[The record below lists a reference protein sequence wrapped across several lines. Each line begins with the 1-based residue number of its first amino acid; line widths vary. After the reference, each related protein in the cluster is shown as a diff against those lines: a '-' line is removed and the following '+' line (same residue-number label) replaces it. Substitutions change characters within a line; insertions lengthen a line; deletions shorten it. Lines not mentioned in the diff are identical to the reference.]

1 MKDKTFQGAFELLT
15 TPKEYLLC
23 GVILSLLL
31 ALNLYLEYLNYQKLD
46 FSKPTSLNAQIL
58 LQYPKTK
65 DQKTYFVLKL
75 QSKGMIFYATIKEP
89 LKNLQYRYAQFFGK
103 IKPCSFLESLKS
115 CFFQTY
121 SFSLTRKQDF
131 KSHVRRFID
140 SAHSSALVGNLYRAL
155 FIGDSLNKDLRDRA
169 NALGINHLLAISGF
183 HLGILSASVYFLFSL
198 FYTPLQKR
206 YFPYRNAFYDIGVLV
221 WVFLLGYLLLLDFLP
236 SFFRAFLMGLL
247 GFLACFFGVRLLS
260 FKLLIL
266 ACCIAIALLPKLLFS
281 VGFLLSVCGVWYI
294 FLFLKHTQAF
304 FKTSSFLVRSFQ
316 IISLSVLVF
325 LNMLIIAHAF
335 FPMFSP
341 YQLFS
346 IPLGLIFIVF
356 FPLSLFL
363 HAVGLG
369 SLLDSILNMPL
380 TIPTISVFSPL
391 WLLGVHLFLT
401 ILSVR
406 FFKVYL
412 SMNVL
417 SAGFFLYCC
426 YQYIIM
432 PSLMPSLIV
441 G

>member
-1 MKDKTFQGAFELLT
+1 M
-15 TPKEYLLC
+15 
-23 GVILSLLL
+23 L
-31 ALNLYLEYLNYQKLD
+31 AINLYLEYLNYQKLD

-75 QSKGMIFYATIKEP
+75 QSKGMIFYSTIKEP
-89 LKNLQYRYAQFFGK
+89 LKNLQYRHAQFFGR
-103 IKPCSFLESLKS
+103 IKPCFFLESLKS

-131 KSHVRRFID
+131 KSHLRHFID
-140 SAHSSALVGNLYRAL
+140 SAHSNALAGNLYRAL

-183 HLGILSASVYFLFSL
+183 HLGILSMSVYFLFSL

-304 FKTSSFLVRSFQ
+304 FKTSSFWVRSFQ

-325 LNMLIIAHAF
+325 LNMLIIVHAF

-369 SLLDSILNMPL
+369 SLLDRILNMPL
-380 TIPTISVFSPL
+380 MIPTISVYSPL

-401 ILSVR
+401 ILSAR

-432 PSLMPSLIV
+432 PSLIV

>member
-31 ALNLYLEYLNYQKLD
+31 ALNLYLEYLNYQKID

-75 QSKGMIFYATIKEP
+75 QSKGMIFYSTIKEP

-121 SFSLTRKQDF
+121 SFSLIRKQDF

-316 IISLSVLVF
+316 VISLSVLVF

-346 IPLGLIFIVF
+346 IPLGLIFVVF

-391 WLLGVHLFLT
+391 WLLGAHLFLT
-401 ILSVR
+401 ILSAR

-432 PSLMPSLIV
+432 PSSIV

>member
-1 MKDKTFQGAFELLT
+1 MKDKTFQGAFELLS
-15 TPKEYLLC
+15 TPKEYLVC
-23 GVILSLLL
+23 GVFLSLLL
-31 ALNLYLEYLNYQKLD
+31 AINLYLEYLNHQKLD

-75 QSKGMIFYATIKEP
+75 QSKGMIFYTTIKEP

-121 SFSLTRKQDF
+121 SFSLTRKHNF
-131 KSHVRRFID
+131 KSHARHFID
-140 SAHSSALVGNLYRAL
+140 SAHENALVGNLYRAL

-294 FLFLKHTQAF
+294 FLFLKHTQIF
-304 FKTSSFLVRSFQ
+304 FKDSSFLMRSFQ
-316 IISLSVLVF
+316 AIALSVLVF
-325 LNMLIIAHAF
+325 LNMIIIAHAF

-369 SLLDSILNMPL
+369 SLLDHILSMPL
-380 TIPTISVFSPL
+380 TIPTISVPSPL
-391 WLLGVHLFLT
+391 WLLGTHLFLT
-401 ILSVR
+401 ILSAR

-432 PSLMPSLIV
+432 PSLIV

>member
-1 MKDKTFQGAFELLT
+1 M
-15 TPKEYLLC
+15 C
-23 GVILSLLL
+23 GVVLSLLL
-31 ALNLYLEYLNYQKLD
+31 AINLYLEYLNYQKLD
-46 FSKPTSLNAQIL
+46 FSKPTNLNAQIL

-75 QSKGMIFYATIKEP
+75 QSKNMIFYTTIKEP
-89 LKNLQYRYAQFFGK
+89 LKNLQYRHAHFFGR
-103 IKPCSFLESLKS
+103 IKSCSFLESLKS

-121 SFSLTRKQDF
+121 SFSLTRKHNF
-131 KSHVRRFID
+131 KSHVRHFID
-140 SAHSSALVGNLYRAL
+140 SAHSNALVGNLYRAL

-183 HLGILSASVYFLFSL
+183 HLGILSVSVYFLFSL

-294 FLFLKHTQAF
+294 FLFLKHAQAF
-304 FKTSSFLVRSFQ
+304 FKTSSFLARSFQ
-316 IISLSVLVF
+316 VISLSVLVF

-369 SLLDSILNMPL
+369 SLLDHLLNMPL
-380 TIPTISVFSPL
+380 TIPTISIPSPL
-391 WLLGVHLFLT
+391 WLLGAHLFLT

-432 PSLMPSLIV
+432 PSLIV

>member
-1 MKDKTFQGAFELLT
+1 MKDKTFQGAFELLA
-15 TPKEYLLC
+15 TPKEYLWC
-23 GVILSLLL
+23 GVFLSLLL
-31 ALNLYLEYLNYQKLD
+31 AINLYLEYLNYQKLD

-75 QSKGMIFYATIKEP
+75 QSKNMIFYTTIKEP
-89 LKNLQYRYAQFFGK
+89 LKNLQYRHAQFFGK
-103 IKPCSFLESLKS
+103 IKSCSFLESLKS

-131 KSHVRRFID
+131 KSHARHSID
-140 SAHSSALVGNLYRAL
+140 SAHSNALVGNLYRAL

-169 NALGINHLLAISGF
+169 NVLGINHLLAISGF

-247 GFLACFFGVRLLS
+247 GFLACFFGVRILS
-260 FKLLIL
+260 FKLLVL
-266 ACCIAIALLPKLLFS
+266 ACGIAIALLPKLLFS

-294 FLFLKHTQAF
+294 FLFLKHTQIF
-304 FKTSSFLVRSFQ
+304 FKDSSFLKRSFQ
-316 IISLSVLVF
+316 AISLSALVF

-369 SLLDSILNMPL
+369 SLLDHILSMPL
-380 TIPTISVFSPL
+380 TIPTISVSSPL
-391 WLLGVHLFLT
+391 WLLGAHLFLT

-432 PSLMPSLIV
+432 PSSIV

>member
-15 TPKEYLLC
+15 TPKEYLWC
-23 GVILSLLL
+23 GVFLSLLL
-31 ALNLYLEYLNYQKLD
+31 AINLYLEYLNYQKLD

-75 QSKGMIFYATIKEP
+75 QSKNMIFYTTIKEP
-89 LKNLQYRYAQFFGK
+89 LKNLQYRHAQFFGK
-103 IKPCSFLESLKS
+103 IKSCSFLESLKS

-121 SFSLTRKQDF
+121 SFSLMRKHNF
-131 KSHVRRFID
+131 KSHLRHFID
-140 SAHSSALVGNLYRAL
+140 SAHSNALVGNLYRAL
-155 FIGDSLNKDLRDRA
+155 FIGDNLNKDLRDRA

-183 HLGILSASVYFLFSL
+183 HLGILSMSVYFLFSL

-247 GFLACFFGVRLLS
+247 GFLACFFGVRILS

-294 FLFLKHTQAF
+294 FLFLKHTQIF
-304 FKTSSFLVRSFQ
+304 FKTSSFLRRSFQ
-316 IISLSVLVF
+316 AISLSALVF
-325 LNMLIIAHAF
+325 LNMLIIVHAF

-369 SLLDSILNMPL
+369 SLLDHILSMPL
-380 TIPTISVFSPL
+380 TIPTISVSSPL
-391 WLLGVHLFLT
+391 WLLGAHLFLT
-401 ILSVR
+401 ILSTR
-406 FFKVYL
+406 SFKVYL

-417 SAGFFLYCC
+417 SMGFFLYCC

-432 PSLMPSLIV
+432 PSLIV

>member
-1 MKDKTFQGAFELLT
+1 MKDKTFQGALELLT
-15 TPKEYLLC
+15 TPKEYLWC
-23 GVILSLLL
+23 GVFLSLLL
-31 ALNLYLEYLNYQKLD
+31 AINLYLEYLNYQKLD

-75 QSKGMIFYATIKEP
+75 QSKGMIFYTTIKEP
-89 LKNLQYRYAQFFGK
+89 LKNLQYRHAQFFGK
-103 IKPCSFLESLKS
+103 IKSCSFLESLKS

-131 KSHVRRFID
+131 KSHLRHSID
-140 SAHSSALVGNLYRAL
+140 NAHSNALVGNLYRAL

-183 HLGILSASVYFLFSL
+183 HLGILSTSVYFLFSL

-304 FKTSSFLVRSFQ
+304 FKTSSFLARSFQ
-316 IISLSVLVF
+316 AISLSALVF
-325 LNMLIIAHAF
+325 LNMLIVAHAF

-369 SLLDSILNMPL
+369 SLLDRLLNMPL
-380 TIPTISVFSPL
+380 TIPTISIPSPL

-401 ILSVR
+401 ILSAR

-412 SMNVL
+412 SMNIL

-432 PSLMPSLIV
+432 PSLIV

>member
-1 MKDKTFQGAFELLT
+1 MKDKTFQGAFELLS
-15 TPKEYLLC
+15 TPKEYLWC
-23 GVILSLLL
+23 GVFLSLLL
-31 ALNLYLEYLNYQKLD
+31 AINLYLEYLNYQKLD

-75 QSKGMIFYATIKEP
+75 QSKNMIFYTTIKEP
-89 LKNLQYRYAQFFGK
+89 LKNLQYRHAQFFGK
-103 IKPCSFLESLKS
+103 IKSCSFLESLKS

-131 KSHVRRFID
+131 KSHARHSID
-140 SAHSSALVGNLYRAL
+140 SVHSNALVGNLYRAL

-198 FYTPLQKR
+198 LYTPLQKR

-247 GFLACFFGVRLLS
+247 GFLACFFGVRILS
-260 FKLLIL
+260 FKLLVL

-294 FLFLKHTQAF
+294 FLFLKHTQIF
-304 FKTSSFLVRSFQ
+304 FKISSFWMRSFQ
-316 IISLSVLVF
+316 VISLSALVF

-369 SLLDSILNMPL
+369 SLLDHFLSMPL
-380 TIPTISVFSPL
+380 TIPTISVSSPL
-391 WLLGVHLFLT
+391 WLLGAHLFLT
-401 ILSVR
+401 ILSAR

-432 PSLMPSLIV
+432 PSSIV

>member
-15 TPKEYLLC
+15 TPKEYLWC
-23 GVILSLLL
+23 GVFLSLLL
-31 ALNLYLEYLNYQKLD
+31 AINLYLEYLNYQKLD

-75 QSKGMIFYATIKEP
+75 QSKGMIFYTTIKEP
-89 LKNLQYRYAQFFGK
+89 LKNLQYRHAQFFGR
-103 IKPCSFLESLKS
+103 IKSCSFLESLKS

-131 KSHVRRFID
+131 KSHVRHFID
-140 SAHSSALVGNLYRAL
+140 SAHSNALVGNLYRAL

-183 HLGILSASVYFLFSL
+183 HLGILSVSVYFLFSL

-294 FLFLKHTQAF
+294 FLFLKHTQIF
-304 FKTSSFLVRSFQ
+304 FKTSSFLRRSFQ
-316 IISLSVLVF
+316 VISLSALVF

-369 SLLDSILNMPL
+369 SLLDHILSMPL
-380 TIPTISVFSPL
+380 TIPTISVSSPL

-401 ILSVR
+401 ILSAR
-406 FFKVYL
+406 SFKVYL

-432 PSLMPSLIV
+432 PSSIV

>member
-31 ALNLYLEYLNYQKLD
+31 AFNLYLEYLNYQKFD

-75 QSKGMIFYATIKEP
+75 QSKGMIFYTTIKEP

-121 SFSLTRKQDF
+121 SFSLTREQDF
-131 KSHVRRFID
+131 KSHWRRFID

-304 FKTSSFLVRSFQ
+304 FKTSSFLARSFQ
-316 IISLSVLVF
+316 VISLSALVF

-356 FPLSLFL
+356 FPLSLLL

-380 TIPTISVFSPL
+380 MIPTISVFSPL

-401 ILSVR
+401 ILSAR

-432 PSLMPSLIV
+432 PSLIV

>member
-1 MKDKTFQGAFELLT
+1 MKDKTFQGAFELLA

-23 GVILSLLL
+23 GVFLSLLL
-31 ALNLYLEYLNYQKLD
+31 AINLYLEYLNYQKLD

-75 QSKGMIFYATIKEP
+75 QSKGMIFYTTIKEP
-89 LKNLQYRYAQFFGK
+89 LKNLQYRHAQFFGK
-103 IKPCSFLESLKS
+103 IKSCSFLESLKS

-131 KSHVRRFID
+131 KSHVRHFID
-140 SAHSSALVGNLYRAL
+140 SVHSNALVGNLYRAL

-183 HLGILSASVYFLFSL
+183 HLGILSVSVYFLFSL

-294 FLFLKHTQAF
+294 FLFLKHTQIF
-304 FKTSSFLVRSFQ
+304 FKNSSFLARSFQ
-316 IISLSVLVF
+316 AIALSVLVF

-346 IPLGLIFIVF
+346 VPLGLIFIVF

-369 SLLDSILNMPL
+369 SLLDPILNMPL
-380 TIPTISVFSPL
+380 AIPTISIFSPL

-432 PSLMPSLIV
+432 PSLIV

>member
-75 QSKGMIFYATIKEP
+75 QSKGMIFYSTIKEP

-131 KSHVRRFID
+131 KSHVRHFID
-140 SAHSSALVGNLYRAL
+140 SAHSSTLVGNLYRAL

-304 FKTSSFLVRSFQ
+304 FKTSSFLMRSFQ
-316 IISLSVLVF
+316 VVSLSALVF
-325 LNMLIIAHAF
+325 LNMLIVAHAF

-391 WLLGVHLFLT
+391 WLLGTHLFLT
-401 ILSVR
+401 ILSAR
-406 FFKVYL
+406 FFKVYV

-432 PSLMPSLIV
+432 LSLIV

>member
-15 TPKEYLLC
+15 TPKEYLWC
-23 GVILSLLL
+23 GVFLSLLL
-31 ALNLYLEYLNYQKLD
+31 AINLYLEYLNYQKLD

-75 QSKGMIFYATIKEP
+75 QSKGMIFYTTIKEP
-89 LKNLQYRYAQFFGK
+89 LKNLQYRHAQFFGK
-103 IKPCSFLESLKS
+103 IKSCSFLESLKS

-121 SFSLTRKQDF
+121 SFSLTRKQDL
-131 KSHVRRFID
+131 KSHLRHFID
-140 SAHSSALVGNLYRAL
+140 SAHSNALVGNLYRAL

-169 NALGINHLLAISGF
+169 NVLGINHLLAISGF

-260 FKLLIL
+260 FKLLVL

-294 FLFLKHTQAF
+294 FLFLKHTQIF
-304 FKTSSFLVRSFQ
+304 FKNSSFLARSFQ
-316 IISLSVLVF
+316 AIALSVLVF

-369 SLLDSILNMPL
+369 SLLDDILSMPL
-380 TIPTISVFSPL
+380 TIPTISVPSPL
-391 WLLGVHLFLT
+391 WLLGAHLFLT
-401 ILSVR
+401 ILSAR

-432 PSLMPSLIV
+432 PSLIV

>member
-1 MKDKTFQGAFELLT
+1 MKDKTFQGAFELLV

-103 IKPCSFLESLKS
+103 IKPCSFLESLRS

-131 KSHVRRFID
+131 KSHVRHFID

-316 IISLSVLVF
+316 VISLSALVF

-346 IPLGLIFIVF
+346 IPLGLIFVVF

-363 HAVGLG
+363 HAVSLG
-369 SLLDSILNMPL
+369 SLLDGILSMPL
-380 TIPTISVFSPL
+380 TIPTISVSSPL
-391 WLLGVHLFLT
+391 WLLGAHLFLT
-401 ILSVR
+401 ILSTR

-432 PSLMPSLIV
+432 PSSIV

>member
-1 MKDKTFQGAFELLT
+1 MKDKTFQGAFELLA
-15 TPKEYLLC
+15 TPKEYLWC
-23 GVILSLLL
+23 GVVLSLLL
-31 ALNLYLEYLNYQKLD
+31 VLNLYLEYLNYQKLD

-75 QSKGMIFYATIKEP
+75 QSKGMIFYTTIKEP
-89 LKNLQYRYAQFFGK
+89 LKNLQYRHAQFFGR
-103 IKPCSFLESLKS
+103 IKSCSFLESLKS

-121 SFSLTRKQDF
+121 SFSLTRKHNF
-131 KSHVRRFID
+131 KSHARHFID
-140 SAHSSALVGNLYRAL
+140 SAHENALVGNLYRAL

-198 FYTPLQKR
+198 FYTPLQQR

-260 FKLLIL
+260 FKLLVL

-294 FLFLKHTQAF
+294 FLFLKHTQIF
-304 FKTSSFLVRSFQ
+304 FKDSSFFKRSFQ
-316 IISLSVLVF
+316 AIVLSVLVF
-325 LNMLIIAHAF
+325 LNMLIVAHAF

-369 SLLDSILNMPL
+369 SLLDNVLSMPL
-380 TIPTISVFSPL
+380 TIPTISVSSPL
-391 WLLGVHLFLT
+391 WLLGAHLFLT
-401 ILSVR
+401 IVSAR

-417 SAGFFLYCC
+417 SMGFFLYCC

-432 PSLMPSLIV
+432 PSSIV

>member
-1 MKDKTFQGAFELLT
+1 MKDKTFQGAFELLA
-15 TPKEYLLC
+15 TPKEYLWC
-23 GVILSLLL
+23 GVFLSLLL
-31 ALNLYLEYLNYQKLD
+31 AINLYLEYLNYQKLD

-75 QSKGMIFYATIKEP
+75 QSKNMIFYTTIKEP
-89 LKNLQYRYAQFFGK
+89 LKNLQYRHAQFFGK
-103 IKPCSFLESLKS
+103 IKSCSFLESLKS

-131 KSHVRRFID
+131 KSHARHSID
-140 SAHSSALVGNLYRAL
+140 SAHSNALVGNLYRAL

-169 NALGINHLLAISGF
+169 NVLGINHLLAISGF

-260 FKLLIL
+260 FKLLVL

-294 FLFLKHTQAF
+294 FLFLKHTQIF
-304 FKTSSFLVRSFQ
+304 FKNSSFLARSFQ
-316 IISLSVLVF
+316 AIALSVLVF

-369 SLLDSILNMPL
+369 SLLDDILSMPL
-380 TIPTISVFSPL
+380 TIPTISVPSPL
-391 WLLGVHLFLT
+391 WLLGAHLFLT
-401 ILSVR
+401 ILSAR

-432 PSLMPSLIV
+432 PSLIV

>member
-1 MKDKTFQGAFELLT
+1 MKDKTFQGAFELLA
-15 TPKEYLLC
+15 TPKEYLWC
-23 GVILSLLL
+23 GVVLSLLL
-31 ALNLYLEYLNYQKLD
+31 AINLYLEYLNYQKLD

-75 QSKGMIFYATIKEP
+75 QSKGMIFYTTIKEP
-89 LKNLQYRYAQFFGK
+89 LKNLQYRHAHFFGR
-103 IKPCSFLESLKS
+103 IKSCSFLESLKS

-131 KSHVRRFID
+131 KSHLRHFID
-140 SAHSSALVGNLYRAL
+140 SAHSNALVGNLYRAL

-260 FKLLIL
+260 FKLLVL

-294 FLFLKHTQAF
+294 FLFLKHTQIF
-304 FKTSSFLVRSFQ
+304 FKNSSFLARSFQ
-316 IISLSVLVF
+316 AIALSVLVF

-369 SLLDSILNMPL
+369 SLLDDILSMPL
-380 TIPTISVFSPL
+380 TIPTISVPSPL
-391 WLLGVHLFLT
+391 WLLGAHLFLT
-401 ILSVR
+401 ILSAR

-432 PSLMPSLIV
+432 PSLIV

>member
-1 MKDKTFQGAFELLT
+1 MKDKTFQGAFELLS
-15 TPKEYLLC
+15 TPKEYLWC
-23 GVILSLLL
+23 GVFLSLLL
-31 ALNLYLEYLNYQKLD
+31 AINLYLEYLNYQKLD

-75 QSKGMIFYATIKEP
+75 QSKGMIFYTTIKEP
-89 LKNLQYRYAQFFGK
+89 LKNLQYRHAHFFGK
-103 IKPCSFLESLKS
+103 IKSCSFLESLKS

-131 KSHVRRFID
+131 KSHARHFID
-140 SAHSSALVGNLYRAL
+140 SAHENALVGNLYRAL

-183 HLGILSASVYFLFSL
+183 HLGILSVSVYFLFSL
-198 FYTPLQKR
+198 FYTPLQQR

-294 FLFLKHTQAF
+294 FLFLKHTQIF
-304 FKTSSFLVRSFQ
+304 FKDSSFLMRFFQ
-316 IISLSVLVF
+316 AIALSVLVF
-325 LNMLIIAHAF
+325 LNMLIIVHAF

-369 SLLDSILNMPL
+369 SLLDNVLSMSL
-380 TIPTISVFSPL
+380 TIPTISIPSPL
-391 WLLGVHLFLT
+391 WLLGAHLFLT

-432 PSLMPSLIV
+432 PSLIV

>member
-1 MKDKTFQGAFELLT
+1 MKDKTFQGAFELLS
-15 TPKEYLLC
+15 TPKEYLWC
-23 GVILSLLL
+23 GVFLSLLL
-31 ALNLYLEYLNYQKLD
+31 AINLYLEYLNYQKLD

-75 QSKGMIFYATIKEP
+75 QSKGMIFYTTIKEP
-89 LKNLQYRYAQFFGK
+89 LKNLQYRHAQFFGK
-103 IKPCSFLESLKS
+103 IKFCSFLESLKS

-121 SFSLTRKQDF
+121 SFSLTRKHNF
-131 KSHVRRFID
+131 KSHVRHFID

-198 FYTPLQKR
+198 FYTPLQRR

-247 GFLACFFGVRLLS
+247 GFLACFFGVRILS
-260 FKLLIL
+260 FKLLVL

-294 FLFLKHTQAF
+294 FLFLKHTQIF
-304 FKTSSFLVRSFQ
+304 FKDSSFLKRSFQ
-316 IISLSVLVF
+316 AIALSVLVF

-369 SLLDSILNMPL
+369 SLLDHFLSMPL
-380 TIPTISVFSPL
+380 TIPTISVSSPL
-391 WLLGVHLFLT
+391 WLLGAHLFLT
-401 ILSVR
+401 ILSTR

-417 SAGFFLYCC
+417 SMGFFLYCC

-432 PSLMPSLIV
+432 PSSIV

>member
-1 MKDKTFQGAFELLT
+1 MKDKTFQGAFELLS
-15 TPKEYLLC
+15 TPKEYLWC
-23 GVILSLLL
+23 GVVLSLLL
-31 ALNLYLEYLNYQKLD
+31 AINLYLECLNYQKLD

-75 QSKGMIFYATIKEP
+75 QSKGMIFYTTIKEP
-89 LKNLQYRYAQFFGK
+89 LKNLQYRHAHFFGR
-103 IKPCSFLESLKS
+103 IKSCSFLESLKS

-131 KSHVRRFID
+131 KSHLRHFID
-140 SAHSSALVGNLYRAL
+140 SAHSNALVGNLYRAL

-247 GFLACFFGVRLLS
+247 GFLACFFGVRILS
-260 FKLLIL
+260 FKLLVL

-294 FLFLKHTQAF
+294 FLFLKHTQIF
-304 FKTSSFLVRSFQ
+304 FKDSSFLKRSFQ
-316 IISLSVLVF
+316 AIVLSVLVF

-369 SLLDSILNMPL
+369 SLLDYILSMPL
-380 TIPTISVFSPL
+380 TIPTILVSSPL
-391 WLLGVHLFLT
+391 WLLGAHLFLT
-401 ILSVR
+401 ILSAR

-417 SAGFFLYCC
+417 SVGFFLYCC

-432 PSLMPSLIV
+432 PSLIV

>member
-15 TPKEYLLC
+15 TPKEYLWC
-23 GVILSLLL
+23 GVFLSLLL
-31 ALNLYLEYLNYQKLD
+31 AINLYLEYLNYQKLN

-75 QSKGMIFYATIKEP
+75 QSKGMIFYSTIKEP
-89 LKNLQYRYAQFFGK
+89 LKNLQYRHVQFFGR

-131 KSHVRRFID
+131 KSHVRHFID

-183 HLGILSASVYFLFSL
+183 HLGILSVSVYFLFSL

-221 WVFLLGYLLLLDFLP
+221 WVFLLGYLLLLNFLP

-304 FKTSSFLVRSFQ
+304 FKSSSFLMRSFQ
-316 IISLSVLVF
+316 AISLSVLVF

-356 FPLSLFL
+356 FPLSLLL

-369 SLLDSILNMPL
+369 SLLDHILDMPL
-380 TIPTISVFSPL
+380 TIPTISIPSPL
-391 WLLGVHLFLT
+391 WLLGAHLFLT
-401 ILSVR
+401 ILSAR

-432 PSLMPSLIV
+432 PSLIV

>member
-31 ALNLYLEYLNYQKLD
+31 AINLYLEYLNYQKLD

-75 QSKGMIFYATIKEP
+75 QSKGMIFYTTIKEP
-89 LKNLQYRYAQFFGK
+89 LKNLQYRHAQFFGR
-103 IKPCSFLESLKS
+103 IKSCSFLESLRS

-131 KSHVRRFID
+131 KSRLRHFIN
-140 SAHSSALVGNLYRAL
+140 SVHSSALVGNLYRAL

-198 FYTPLQKR
+198 FYIPLQKR

-294 FLFLKHTQAF
+294 FLFLKHAQAF
-304 FKTSSFLVRSFQ
+304 FKSSSFLMRSLQ
-316 IISLSVLVF
+316 AISLSALVF

-356 FPLSLFL
+356 FPLSLLL

-369 SLLDSILNMPL
+369 SLLDRILNMPL
-380 TIPTISVFSPL
+380 AIPTISVFSPL
-391 WLLGVHLFLT
+391 WLLWAHLFLT

-406 FFKVYL
+406 SFKVYL

-417 SAGFFLYCC
+417 STGFFLYCC

-432 PSLMPSLIV
+432 PSLIV

>member
-31 ALNLYLEYLNYQKLD
+31 AFNLYLEYLNYQKFD

-75 QSKGMIFYATIKEP
+75 QSKGMIFYTTIKEP

-103 IKPCSFLESLKS
+103 IKPCSFLESLRS

-121 SFSLTRKQDF
+121 SFSLTREQDF
-131 KSHVRRFID
+131 KSHWRRFID

-169 NALGINHLLAISGF
+169 NVLGINHLLAISGF

-304 FKTSSFLVRSFQ
+304 FKTSSFLARSFQ
-316 IISLSVLVF
+316 VISLSALVF
-325 LNMLIIAHAF
+325 LNMLIIVHAF

-356 FPLSLFL
+356 FPLSLLL

-380 TIPTISVFSPL
+380 TIPTISVYSPL
-391 WLLGVHLFLT
+391 WLLGAHLFLT
-401 ILSVR
+401 ILSAR

-417 SAGFFLYCC
+417 STGFFLYCC

-432 PSLMPSLIV
+432 PSLIV

>member
-1 MKDKTFQGAFELLT
+1 MKDKTFQGAFELLA

-23 GVILSLLL
+23 GVFLSLLL

-58 LQYPKTK
+58 LQYPKAK

-75 QSKGMIFYATIKEP
+75 QSKGMIFYSTIKEP

-131 KSHVRRFID
+131 KSHVRHFID

-221 WVFLLGYLLLLDFLP
+221 WVFLLGYLLLLNFLP

-316 IISLSVLVF
+316 VISLSALVF

-346 IPLGLIFIVF
+346 IPLGLIFVVF

-391 WLLGVHLFLT
+391 WLLGAHLFLT

-432 PSLMPSLIV
+432 PSLIV

>member
-1 MKDKTFQGAFELLT
+1 MKDKTFQGAFELLS
-15 TPKEYLLC
+15 TPKEYLWC
-23 GVILSLLL
+23 GVFLSLLL
-31 ALNLYLEYLNYQKLD
+31 AINLYLEYLNYQKLD

-75 QSKGMIFYATIKEP
+75 QSKGMIFYTTIKEP
-89 LKNLQYRYAQFFGK
+89 LKNLQYRHAQFFGK
-103 IKPCSFLESLKS
+103 IKSCSFLESLKS

-131 KSHVRRFID
+131 KSHLRHFID
-140 SAHSSALVGNLYRAL
+140 SAHSNALVGNLYRAL

-169 NALGINHLLAISGF
+169 NVLGINHLLAISGF

-221 WVFLLGYLLLLDFLP
+221 WVFLLGYLLLLDFLS

-247 GFLACFFGVRLLS
+247 GFLACFFGVRILS
-260 FKLLIL
+260 FKLLVL

-294 FLFLKHTQAF
+294 FLFLKHTQIF
-304 FKTSSFLVRSFQ
+304 FKDSSFLKRFFQ
-316 IISLSVLVF
+316 AIALSVLVF

-369 SLLDSILNMPL
+369 SLLDHFLSMPL
-380 TIPTISVFSPL
+380 TIPTISVPSPL

-401 ILSVR
+401 IISAR

-432 PSLMPSLIV
+432 PSLIV

>member
-31 ALNLYLEYLNYQKLD
+31 AFNLYLEYLNYQKFD

-75 QSKGMIFYATIKEP
+75 QSKGMIFYTTIKEP

-121 SFSLTRKQDF
+121 SFSLMRKQDF
-131 KSHVRRFID
+131 KSHWRRFID

-316 IISLSVLVF
+316 VISLSALVF

-356 FPLSLFL
+356 FPLSLLL

-380 TIPTISVFSPL
+380 MIPTISVFSPL

-432 PSLMPSLIV
+432 PSLIV

>member
-1 MKDKTFQGAFELLT
+1 MKDKTFQGAFELLA
-15 TPKEYLLC
+15 TPKEYLWC
-23 GVILSLLL
+23 GVFLSLLL
-31 ALNLYLEYLNYQKLD
+31 AINLYLEYLNYQKLD
-46 FSKPTSLNAQIL
+46 FLKPTSLNAQIL

-75 QSKGMIFYATIKEP
+75 QSKGMIFYTTIKEP
-89 LKNLQYRYAQFFGK
+89 LKNLQYRHAQFFGR
-103 IKPCSFLESLKS
+103 IKSCSFLESLKS

-121 SFSLTRKQDF
+121 SFSLTRKHNF
-131 KSHVRRFID
+131 KSHLRHFID
-140 SAHSSALVGNLYRAL
+140 SAHSNALVGNLYRAL
-155 FIGDSLNKDLRDRA
+155 FIGDNLNKDLRDRA

-183 HLGILSASVYFLFSL
+183 HLGILSVSVYFLFSL

-304 FKTSSFLVRSFQ
+304 FKTSSFLMRSFQ
-316 IISLSVLVF
+316 VISLSALVF

-356 FPLSLFL
+356 FPLSLLL

-369 SLLDSILNMPL
+369 SLLDHILNMPL
-380 TIPTISVFSPL
+380 AIPTISISSPL
-391 WLLGVHLFLT
+391 WLLGAHLFLT
-401 ILSVR
+401 ILSAR

-432 PSLMPSLIV
+432 PSLIV
-441 G
+441 S

>member
-31 ALNLYLEYLNYQKLD
+31 VLNLYLEYLNYQKLD

-75 QSKGMIFYATIKEP
+75 QSKGMIFYTTIKEP

-103 IKPCSFLESLKS
+103 IKSCSFLESLKS

-121 SFSLTRKQDF
+121 SFSLTREQDF
-131 KSHVRRFID
+131 KSHWRRFID

-316 IISLSVLVF
+316 VISLSALVF

-356 FPLSLFL
+356 FPLSLLL

-369 SLLDSILNMPL
+369 SLLDHILNMPL

-391 WLLGVHLFLT
+391 WLLGAHLFLT
-401 ILSVR
+401 ILSAR

-432 PSLMPSLIV
+432 PSLIV

>member
-15 TPKEYLLC
+15 TPKEYLWC
-23 GVILSLLL
+23 GVFLSLLL
-31 ALNLYLEYLNYQKLD
+31 AINLYLEYLNYQKLD

-65 DQKTYFVLKL
+65 DQRTYFVLKL
-75 QSKGMIFYATIKEP
+75 QSKGMIFYTTIKEP
-89 LKNLQYRYAQFFGK
+89 LKNLQYRHAQFFGK
-103 IKPCSFLESLKS
+103 IKSCSFLESLKS

-121 SFSLTRKQDF
+121 SFSLTRKHNF
-131 KSHVRRFID
+131 KLHVRHFID
-140 SAHSSALVGNLYRAL
+140 SVHSNALVGNLYRAL

-198 FYTPLQKR
+198 FYTPLQQR

-260 FKLLIL
+260 FKLLVL

-294 FLFLKHTQAF
+294 FLFLKHTQIF
-304 FKTSSFLVRSFQ
+304 FKNSSFLARSFQ
-316 IISLSVLVF
+316 VISLSALVF

-369 SLLDSILNMPL
+369 SLLDHFLSMPL
-380 TIPTISVFSPL
+380 TIPTISIPSPL
-391 WLLGVHLFLT
+391 WLLGAHLFLT

-432 PSLMPSLIV
+432 PSLIV

>member
-23 GVILSLLL
+23 GVFLSLLL
-31 ALNLYLEYLNYQKLD
+31 AINLYLGYLNYQKLD

-75 QSKGMIFYATIKEP
+75 QSKGMIFYSTIKEP

-131 KSHVRRFID
+131 KSHVRHFID
-140 SAHSSALVGNLYRAL
+140 SAHSSVLVGNLYRAL

-304 FKTSSFLVRSFQ
+304 FKTSSFLMRSFQ
-316 IISLSVLVF
+316 VVSLSALVF
-325 LNMLIIAHAF
+325 LNMLIIVHAF

-341 YQLFS
+341 YQLFN

-391 WLLGVHLFLT
+391 WLLGAHLFLT
-401 ILSVR
+401 ILSAR

-432 PSLMPSLIV
+432 PSLIV

>member
-1 MKDKTFQGAFELLT
+1 MKDKTFQGAFELLA
-15 TPKEYLLC
+15 TPKEYLWC
-23 GVILSLLL
+23 GVFLSLLL
-31 ALNLYLEYLNYQKLD
+31 AINLYLEYLNYQKLD
-46 FSKPTSLNAQIL
+46 FSKPTSLRAQIL

-75 QSKGMIFYATIKEP
+75 QSKGMIFYTTIKEP
-89 LKNLQYRYAQFFGK
+89 LKNLQYRHAQFFGK
-103 IKPCSFLESLKS
+103 IKSCSFLESLRS

-121 SFSLTRKQDF
+121 SFSLTRKHNF
-131 KSHVRRFID
+131 KSHARHFID
-140 SAHSSALVGNLYRAL
+140 SVHSNALVGNLYRAL

-183 HLGILSASVYFLFSL
+183 HLGILSMSMYFLFSL

-294 FLFLKHTQAF
+294 FLFLKHTQIF
-304 FKTSSFLVRSFQ
+304 FKNSSFLMRSFQ
-316 IISLSVLVF
+316 AIALSALVF

-369 SLLDSILNMPL
+369 SLLDHFLSMPL
-380 TIPTISVFSPL
+380 TIPTISVPSPL
-391 WLLGVHLFLT
+391 WLLGAHLFLT
-401 ILSVR
+401 ILSAR

-417 SAGFFLYCC
+417 SMGFFLYCC

-432 PSLMPSLIV
+432 PSLIV

>member
-23 GVILSLLL
+23 GVISSLLL

-75 QSKGMIFYATIKEP
+75 QSKGMIFYSTIKEP

-131 KSHVRRFID
+131 KSHVRHFID

-169 NALGINHLLAISGF
+169 NVLGINHLLAISGF

-294 FLFLKHTQAF
+294 FLFLKHAQAF
-304 FKTSSFLVRSFQ
+304 FKTSSFLMRSLQ
-316 IISLSVLVF
+316 AISLSALIF

-356 FPLSLFL
+356 FPLSLLL

-369 SLLDSILNMPL
+369 SLLDPILNMPL
-380 TIPTISVFSPL
+380 MIPTISVYSPL
-391 WLLGVHLFLT
+391 WLLGAHLFLT
-401 ILSVR
+401 ILSAR

-417 SAGFFLYCC
+417 SVGFFLYCC

-432 PSLMPSLIV
+432 PSLIV

>member
-31 ALNLYLEYLNYQKLD
+31 AFNLYLEYLNYQKLD

-103 IKPCSFLESLKS
+103 IKPCSFLESLRS

-131 KSHVRRFID
+131 KSHVRHFID

-304 FKTSSFLVRSFQ
+304 FKTSSFLARFFQ
-316 IISLSVLVF
+316 AISLSVLVF

-356 FPLSLFL
+356 FPLSLL
-363 HAVGLG
+363 SHAVGLG
-369 SLLDSILNMPL
+369 SLLDRLLNMPL
-380 TIPTISVFSPL
+380 TIPTISIPSPL
-391 WLLGVHLFLT
+391 WLLGAHLLLT

-432 PSLMPSLIV
+432 PSSIV

>member
-1 MKDKTFQGAFELLT
+1 MKDKTFHGAFELLS
-15 TPKEYLLC
+15 TPKEYLWC
-23 GVILSLLL
+23 GVVLSLLL
-31 ALNLYLEYLNYQKLD
+31 AINLYLEYLNHQKLD
-46 FSKPTSLNAQIL
+46 FSKPTSLSAQIL

-75 QSKGMIFYATIKEP
+75 QSNGMIFYTTIKEP
-89 LKNLQYRYAQFFGK
+89 LKNLQYRHAQFFGK
-103 IKPCSFLESLKS
+103 IKSCSFLESLKS

-131 KSHVRRFID
+131 KSRLRHSID
-140 SAHSSALVGNLYRAL
+140 SAHENALVGNLYRAL

-260 FKLLIL
+260 FKLLVL

-294 FLFLKHTQAF
+294 FLFLKHTQIF
-304 FKTSSFLVRSFQ
+304 FKNSSFLMRSFQ
-316 IISLSVLVF
+316 AIALSVLVF
-325 LNMLIIAHAF
+325 LNMLIVAHAF

-369 SLLDSILNMPL
+369 SLLDHILSMPL
-380 TIPTISVFSPL
+380 TIPTISVSSPL
-391 WLLGVHLFLT
+391 WLLGAHLFLT
-401 ILSVR
+401 ILSAR
-406 FFKVYL
+406 SFKVYL

-432 PSLMPSLIV
+432 PSLIV

>member
-1 MKDKTFQGAFELLT
+1 MKDKTFQGAFELLS

-31 ALNLYLEYLNYQKLD
+31 AINLYLEYLNYQKLD

-75 QSKGMIFYATIKEP
+75 QSKGMIFYTTIKEP

-131 KSHVRRFID
+131 KSRLRHFID
-140 SAHSSALVGNLYRAL
+140 STHSNALVGNLYRAL

-247 GFLACFFGVRLLS
+247 GFLACFFGVRILS
-260 FKLLIL
+260 FKLLVL

-294 FLFLKHTQAF
+294 FLFLKHTQIF
-304 FKTSSFLVRSFQ
+304 FKNSSFLMRFFQ
-316 IISLSVLVF
+316 AIALSVLVF

-369 SLLDSILNMPL
+369 SLLDDILSMPL
-380 TIPTISVFSPL
+380 TIPTISVPSPL
-391 WLLGVHLFLT
+391 WLLGAHLFLT
-401 ILSVR
+401 ILSAR

-417 SAGFFLYCC
+417 SVGFFLYCC

-432 PSLMPSLIV
+432 PSSIV

>member
-23 GVILSLLL
+23 GAILSLLL

-75 QSKGMIFYATIKEP
+75 QSKGMIFYTTIKEP
-89 LKNLQYRYAQFFGK
+89 LKNLQYRHAQFFGR
-103 IKPCSFLESLKS
+103 IKPCFFLESLKS

-131 KSHVRRFID
+131 KSHLRHFID
-140 SAHSSALVGNLYRAL
+140 STHSSTLAGNLYRAL

-183 HLGILSASVYFLFSL
+183 HLGILSVSVYFLFSL

-304 FKTSSFLVRSFQ
+304 FKTSSFLMRSSQ
-316 IISLSVLVF
+316 AISLSALVF
-325 LNMLIIAHAF
+325 LNMLIVAHAF

-356 FPLSLFL
+356 FPLSLLL

-369 SLLDSILNMPL
+369 SLLDRILNMPL
-380 TIPTISVFSPL
+380 AIPIISVSSPL

-432 PSLMPSLIV
+432 PSLIV

>member
-1 MKDKTFQGAFELLT
+1 MKDKTFQGAFELLAT
-15 TPKEYLLC
+15 SKEYLWC
-23 GVILSLLL
+23 GAILSLLL
-31 ALNLYLEYLNYQKLD
+31 AINLYLEYLNYQKLD

-75 QSKGMIFYATIKEP
+75 QSKNMIFYTTIKEP
-89 LKNLQYRYAQFFGK
+89 LKNLQYRHAQFFGR
-103 IKPCSFLESLKS
+103 IKSCSFLESLKS

-131 KSHVRRFID
+131 KSRLRHFID
-140 SAHSSALVGNLYRAL
+140 SAHSNALVGNLYRAL

-247 GFLACFFGVRLLS
+247 GFLACFFGVRILS

-294 FLFLKHTQAF
+294 FLFLKHTQIF
-304 FKTSSFLVRSFQ
+304 FKNSSFLARSFQ
-316 IISLSVLVF
+316 VISLSALVF

-369 SLLDSILNMPL
+369 SLLDHILSMPL
-380 TIPTISVFSPL
+380 TIPTISVSSPL

-401 ILSVR
+401 ILSAR

-432 PSLMPSLIV
+432 PSLIV

>member
-1 MKDKTFQGAFELLT
+1 MKDKTFQGAFELLS
-15 TPKEYLLC
+15 TPKEYLWC
-23 GVILSLLL
+23 GVFLSLLL
-31 ALNLYLEYLNYQKLD
+31 AINLYLEYLNYQKLD
-46 FSKPTSLNAQIL
+46 FSKPTSLSTQIL

-75 QSKGMIFYATIKEP
+75 QSKGMIFYTTIKEP
-89 LKNLQYRYAQFFGK
+89 LKNLQYRHAQFFGR
-103 IKPCSFLESLKS
+103 IKSCSFLESLKS

-121 SFSLTRKQDF
+121 SFSLTRKHNF
-131 KSHVRRFID
+131 KSHLRHFID
-140 SAHSSALVGNLYRAL
+140 SAHSNALVGNLYRAL
-155 FIGDSLNKDLRDRA
+155 FIGDSLNKDLRDKA

-294 FLFLKHTQAF
+294 FLFLKHTQIF
-304 FKTSSFLVRSFQ
+304 FKDSSFLKRFFQ
-316 IISLSVLVF
+316 AIALSVLVF

-369 SLLDSILNMPL
+369 SLLDNVLSMPL
-380 TIPTISVFSPL
+380 TIPTISVSSPL

-401 ILSVR
+401 ILSAR

-412 SMNVL
+412 SMNIL
-417 SAGFFLYCC
+417 STGFFLYCC

-432 PSLMPSLIV
+432 PSLIV

>member
-31 ALNLYLEYLNYQKLD
+31 ILNLYLEYLNYQKLD

-131 KSHVRRFID
+131 KSHWRRFID

-304 FKTSSFLVRSFQ
+304 FKTSSFLMRSFQ
-316 IISLSVLVF
+316 VISLSALIF
-325 LNMLIIAHAF
+325 LSMLIIAHAF

-346 IPLGLIFIVF
+346 IPLGLIFVVF

-380 TIPTISVFSPL
+380 TIPTISVSSPL

-401 ILSVR
+401 ILSAR

-432 PSLMPSLIV
+432 PSLIV

>member
-1 MKDKTFQGAFELLT
+1 MKDKTFQGAFELLA
-15 TPKEYLLC
+15 TPKEYLWC
-23 GVILSLLL
+23 GVFLSLLL
-31 ALNLYLEYLNYQKLD
+31 AINLYLEYLNYQKLD

-75 QSKGMIFYATIKEP
+75 QSKGMIFYTAIKEP
-89 LKNLQYRYAQFFGK
+89 LKNLQYRHAQFFGR
-103 IKPCSFLESLKS
+103 IKSCSFLESLKS

-121 SFSLTRKQDF
+121 SFSLTRKHNF
-131 KSHVRRFID
+131 KSHLRHFID
-140 SAHSSALVGNLYRAL
+140 SAHSNALVGNLYRAL

-294 FLFLKHTQAF
+294 FLFLKHTQIF
-304 FKTSSFLVRSFQ
+304 FKTSSFLKRFFQ
-316 IISLSVLVF
+316 AIALSVLVF
-325 LNMLIIAHAF
+325 LNMLIVVHAF

-369 SLLDSILNMPL
+369 SLLDHILSMPL
-380 TIPTISVFSPL
+380 TIPTISVPSPL

-401 ILSVR
+401 IVSAR

-417 SAGFFLYCC
+417 SVGFFLYCC

-432 PSLMPSLIV
+432 PGSIV